1 MINSFFQNKAILV
14 TGGAGFIASHLVE
27 RLLSHDARVT
37 AVDNF
42 ITGNK
47 DNLIKALE
55 YQHFRFIEADASQPP
70 QTYLQSHQGKI
81 EHFDLIFHL
90 ASPAS
95 PRGYMDKP
103 IETYTVNS
111 FGTHFLA
118 QYALETGATMLY
130 ASTSESYGDP
140 LEHPQKE
147 TYWGNVNPV
156 GVRACYDESK
166 RFGEMVLTTWAREK
180 GLDTRIVRIFNTYG
194 PRMDPRDGRV
204 IPNFVTQALK
214 GEPITV
220 HGDGTQ
226 TRSFCYVDD
235 LVEFILRMA
244 AVDQAKG
251 EVINIGNPDE
261 YTMLDFAKKVK
272 ELTDSNS
279 EIVFVDR
286 PSDDPN
292 QRKPD
297 ISKAKEV
304 LGYEPKVSLAEGL
317 GKTIEY
323 FRSKF

>member
-1 MINSFFQNKAILV
+1 MITTQFEDRAVLV
-14 TGGAGFIASHLVE
+14 TGGAGFIASHLVD
-27 RLLSHDARVT
+27 RLLASGAHVT

-47 DNLIKALE
+47 NNLFDALSSPRF
-55 YQHFRFIEADASQPP
+55 HFIEADVSQPP
-70 QTYLQSHQGKI
+70 SIYMQQHQGKL
-81 EHFDLIFHL
+81 EHFDYIFHL

-118 QYALETGATMLY
+118 DYALETKAVMFY
-130 ASTSESYGDP
+130 ASTSEAYGDP

-147 TYWGNVNPV
+147 AYWGNVNPI

-180 GLDTRIVRIFNTYG
+180 GLDVRIARIFNTYG

-244 AVDQAKG
+244 VSEQARG

-261 YTMLDFAKKVK
+261 YAMLDFANKVK
-272 ELTDSNS
+272 ELTGSNS
-279 EIVFVDR
+279 EIVFVER
-286 PSDDPN
+286 PLDDPN
-292 QRKPD
+292 KRKPD
-297 ISKAKEV
+297 INKAKKL
-304 LGYEPKVSLAEGL
+304 LGYEPQVSLVDGL
-317 GKTIEY
+317 GKTIGF
-323 FRSKF
+323 FRK